1 MSARILVVD
10 DVKAN
15 VKLLEVKLLR
25 EYFSVVTATDG
36 LEALQKIE
44 SESPDIVLLDVMMPG
59 MDGFQ
64 VCQKIRAN
72 PKTDHIP
79 VIMITALS
87 EPEDRVKGLEAGA
100 DDFLTKPINDI
111 ALLARVKSLVR
122 LKILIDEFKN
132 RATTSEDLGVVS
144 ETERDVV
151 HTYQNARILL
161 LNDMSYDAERLT
173 KILQK
178 DHHVVIH
185 HQKILNFNENI
196 VKGDFDLA
204 IIDLNLSTQDGLR
217 IVSEIRNHE
226 KTRNLPILLVGE
238 EADFERVL
246 KGLEIGALDYVL
258 RPIDDSELLARART
272 QIKRKRYQE
281 RLKQSY
287 HDSLN
292 LALTDSLTG
301 VYNRRYVDAHLPKL
315 IAKALQ
321 ENKHLSVLM
330 FDIDHFKKIN
340 DTYGHIVGDEI
351 LKQVTNRVNDIVRG
365 SDFLAR
371 LGGEEF
377 LVVLPDTDLETSS
390 GIGQRLLTI
399 VSENKFDVNELSNP
413 ISVTISVGMAHI
425 HIDLCSTMSSLL
437 KNADE
442 ALYKAKENGRN
453 RLIDH
458 DDKTVAA

>member
-351 LKQVTNRVNDIVRG
+351 LKQVTNRVNGIVRG

>member
-25 EYFSVVTATDG
+25 EYFSVVTAMDG
-36 LEALQKIE
+36 LEALKKIE
-44 SESPDIVLLDVMMPG
+44 TESPDIVLLDVMMPG

-64 VCQKIRAN
+64 VCQKIREN

-87 EPEDRVKGLEAGA
+87 EPEDRVRGLEAGA
-100 DDFLTKPINDI
+100 DDFLTKPINDV

-122 LKILIDEFKN
+122 LKILIDEFKT
-132 RATTSEDLGVVS
+132 RATTSEDLGVVAEPQNES
-144 ETERDVV
+144 L

-185 HQKILNFNENI
+185 HQKIVNFDENI

-204 IIDLNLSTQDGLR
+204 VIDLNLSTQDGLR

-226 KTRNLPILLVGE
+226 KTRNLPILLLGE
-238 EADFERVL
+238 ESDFERVL

-258 RPIDDSELLARART
+258 RPVDDSELLARART

-315 IAKALQ
+315 ITKALQ
-321 ENKHLSVLM
+321 ENKNLSVLM

-351 LKQVTNRVNDIVRG
+351 LKQVTARVNEIIRG

-377 LVVLPDTDLETSS
+377 LVVLPDTDFSISS
-390 GIGQRLLTI
+390 SIGGRLLTVI
-399 VSENKFDVNELSNP
+399 SEAKFDVKESSTP
-413 ISVTISVGMAHI
+413 IPVTISVGMAHI
-425 HIDLCSTMSSLL
+425 HPDDCTNMSILL
-437 KNADE
+437 RNADD

>member
-25 EYFSVVTATDG
+25 EYFSVITAMDG
-36 LEALQKIE
+36 PEALLKIE
-44 SESPDIVLLDVMMPG
+44 KESPDIVLLDVMMPG

-87 EPEDRVKGLEAGA
+87 EPEDRVRGLEAGA
-100 DDFLTKPINDI
+100 DDFLTKPINDV

-122 LKILIDEFKN
+122 LKILIDEFKT

-144 ETERDVV
+144 GSEKDASQS
-151 HTYQNARILL
+151 YQNARILL

-185 HQKILNFNENI
+185 HQKILNFDENI

-315 IAKALQ
+315 IAKAVQ

-351 LKQVTNRVNDIVRG
+351 LKQVTKRVNGIVRG

-377 LVVLPDTDLETSS
+377 LVVLPDTDLQTSS
-390 GIGQRLLTI
+390 GIGERLLTV
-399 VSENKFDVNELSNP
+399 VSESQFEVNESSVP
-413 ISVTISVGMAHI
+413 IPVTISVGMAHI
-425 HIDLCSTMSSLL
+425 HPTECEAMSCLL
-437 KNADE
+437 RNADA

-458 DDKTVAA
+458 DKTVAA

>member
-25 EYFSVVTATDG
+25 EYFSVITAMDG
-36 LEALQKIE
+36 PEALLKIE

-87 EPEDRVKGLEAGA
+87 EPEDRIKGLEAGA
-100 DDFLTKPINDI
+100 DDFLTKPINDV

-122 LKILIDEFKN
+122 LKILIDEFKT

-144 ETERDVV
+144 GTKKDVV

-161 LNDMSYDAERLT
+161 LNDMCYDAERLT

-185 HQKILNFNENI
+185 HQKILNFDESI

-226 KTRNLPILLVGE
+226 KTRNLPILLIGE
-238 EADFERVL
+238 ESDFERVL

-281 RLKQSY
+281 GLKQSY

-315 IAKALQ
+315 IAKAVQ

-351 LKQVTNRVNDIVRG
+351 LKQVTGRVNSIVRG

-390 GIGQRLLTI
+390 GIGERLLTV
-399 VSENKFDVNELSNP
+399 VSEKQFDVNELSVP

-425 HIDLCSTMSSLL
+425 HADEGMTMSCLL

-453 RLIDH
+453 QLIDH
-458 DDKTVAA
+458 DHKTVAA

>member
-25 EYFSVVTATDG
+25 EYFSVITAMDG
-36 LEALQKIE
+36 AEALSKIE

-100 DDFLTKPINDI
+100 DDFLTKPINDV

-122 LKILIDEFKN
+122 LKILIDEFKT
-132 RATTSEDLGVVS
+132 RAITSEDLGVVS
-144 ETERDVV
+144 GSQKDVV
-151 HTYQNARILL
+151 QTYQNARILL

-185 HQKILNFNENI
+185 HQKILSFDENI

-226 KTRNLPILLVGE
+226 KTRNLPILLIGE

-351 LKQVTNRVNDIVRG
+351 LKQVTSRVNGIVRG

-377 LVVLPDTDLETSS
+377 LVVLPDTDLKTSS
-390 GIGQRLLTI
+390 GIGERLLTV
-399 VSENKFDVNELSNP
+399 VSENQFDVKELTVP
-413 ISVTISVGMAHI
+413 IPVTISVGMAHI
-425 HIDLCSTMSSLL
+425 DAEQCATMSCLL
-437 KNADE
+437 KNADD

-458 DDKTVAA
+458 DKTAAA